1 MNEVKDIL
9 LESIAR
15 GTHDNRPFP
24 SHTEAHYR
32 RNGGGKRER
41 ELVEVID
48 PARSSMDLMILQLA
62 VSGEI
67 APTKLVEIYPDINDL
82 RHYLVVTRENLEV
95 VKRKE
100 LADGINDLMILRMCA
115 IAGWD

>member
-1 MNEVKDIL
+1 MGEVKDIL

-15 GTHDNRPFP
+15 GTHDNRAFS
-24 SHTEAHYR
+24 SHTEARYR
-32 RNGGGKRER
+32 RNGDGEKTRQ
-41 ELVEVID
+41 LVEVID
-48 PARSSMDLMILQLA
+48 PARASMDLMIVQLA

-67 APTKLVEIYPDINDL
+67 SPAKLVEIYPDIDNL
-82 RHYLVVTRENLEV
+82 RHYLVLTRENLEI